1 MAMMKKK
8 AGYRAGGKKIKMAK
22 KGLSAKQSRVMDK
35 NNDGKISGAD
45 FKLMRDG
52 GKMMAKGMDM
62 MNRVMMKYG
71 GKAKKK
77 KK

>member
-1 MAMMKKK
+1 MMKP
-8 AGYRAGGKKIKMAK
+8 R
-22 KGLSAKQSRVMDK
+22 
-35 NNDGKISGAD
+35 
-45 FKLMRDG
+45 
-52 GKMMAKGMDM
+52 KMMAKGMDM

>member
-1 MAMMKKK
+1 MVKK
-8 AGYRAGGKKIKMAK
+8 AGYKAGGSKKIKMAK

-45 FKLMRDG
+45 FKLMQNG

-62 MNRVMMKYG
+62 MNKVMMKYG
-71 GKAKKK
+71 GKKKK